1 MFAAIVI
8 ESVAN
13 TLGVARNDLQ
23 EFLEKAEDR
32 LGSMRGEL
40 SRRIDCMVSSP
51 GSDIERAEAVI
62 EYSQAATG
70 GFEREAVKFVAAIA
84 GTAWGAGMVATG
96 LTTAGTVALAG
107 LGVSV
112 APLVAVILGLVVM
125 VICGRYALG
134 VIRELV
140 RKLNDESDRLGVM

>member
-1 MFAAIVI
+1 
-8 ESVAN
+8 
-13 TLGVARNDLQ
+13 
-23 EFLEKAEDR
+23 
-32 LGSMRGEL
+32 
-40 SRRIDCMVSSP
+40 
-51 GSDIERAEAVI
+51 
-62 EYSQAATG
+62 
-70 GFEREAVKFVAAIA
+70 
-84 GTAWGAGMVATG
+84 MVATG